1 MLPVCQILRTPVTY
15 LNLTSWGGFYFPN
28 LTNSIQLV
36 CVKAGTRTQVSLTP
50 RIKPNH
56 RSPDH
61 HRPLGCVYMWK
72 RQTGMMI
79 CLRVAGTDR
88 WIQAKN
94 TTLTL
99 HEMSWK
105 LRQNVLGLAFSKYF
119 GIAPKT
125 FKESQVFQSIY
136 IYIQDIL
143 KAVCLPR
150 TSLKNTHASP
160 FWWKASCLSF

>member
-1 MLPVCQILRTPVTY
+1 MDR
-15 LNLTSWGGFYFPN
+15 FYFPN

-50 RIKPNH
+50 RRKPNH

-61 HRPLGCVYMWK
+61 QRSLGCVCMWK
-72 RQTGMMI
+72 GQTRMMI
-79 CLRVAGTDR
+79 HLRVAGTDQ

-94 TTLTL
+94 TTLGL

-105 LRQNVLGLAFSKYF
+105 LRQDVLGTAFSTYL

-125 FKESQVFQSIY
+125 FKETQVFQSIY
-136 IYIQDIL
+136 IRIQDTL
-143 KAVCLPR
+143 KAVCPPR
-150 TSLKNTHASP
+150 TSLKNTHASSPPRTSLKITHASP
-160 FWWKASCLSF
+160 FWWKVSCLSF